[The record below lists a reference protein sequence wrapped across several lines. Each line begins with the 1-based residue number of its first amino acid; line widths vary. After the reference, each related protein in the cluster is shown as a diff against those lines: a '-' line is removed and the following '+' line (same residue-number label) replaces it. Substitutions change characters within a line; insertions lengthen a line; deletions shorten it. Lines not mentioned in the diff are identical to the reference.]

1 MSARSLEEEG
11 KERGEERRSRDGFE
25 WKMAAIRECGG
36 EIRKFDSPCKLARSI
51 IRSRTPPFSFLSRII
66 SIFFFFCRFNKRPRL
81 FLAKRSMFSNRFEGE
96 RFERAM
102 NCDARR
108 LVFEAIGIV
117 LVSSTR
123 GTNIL
128 LFSLFLP

>member
-66 SIFFFFCRFNKRPRL
+66 SIFFFVGLIRGRGF
-81 FLAKRSMFSNRFEGE
+81 FSQSVRCFRTDSKESDSG
-96 RFERAM
+96 AM